1 MMNQLDHPKIILDTD
16 PGGDDIYAFLWL
28 LSLVTQG
35 HAELV
40 AVTSAEGNVSVSQTF
55 ASASQILNLVGFPD
69 TEIGRGVPVKEIIE
83 DAAHIH
89 GTDGMG
95 NLSCTLPKPI
105 HDLEKA
111 CYSDRLIIE
120 QLNAAPGEITILA
133 TGPLTNLAAAESK
146 SPGILKKA
154 REIVLMGGA
163 FDCAGNVTP
172 HAEFNIWFNAE
183 AARIV
188 LDSRDDIVLMP
199 LDVTRHLV
207 FTQEMTQQV
216 IQANPSSALAQFLN
230 SLGEF
235 MIGTALDY
243 RETSGVR
250 GFLVH
255 DAALLGYLFYP
266 ETFLLKRGRVQIET
280 EGRLTLGQ
288 TLIDRRPTAKKS
300 ANAWVAMQID
310 DSQFFT
316 SLVEDL
322 KKLLITRATG
332 YGGVHS

>member
-1 MMNQLDHPKIILDTD
+1 MKVQPDYPKIILDTD

-28 LSLVTQG
+28 LSLVKQG
-35 HAELV
+35 NAELV
-40 AVTSAEGNVSVSQTF
+40 AVTAAEGNVAASQTF

-69 TEIGRGVPVKEIIE
+69 TEVGRGVPVKEIIE

-95 NLSCTLPKPI
+95 NLSCTLPKPS
-105 HDLEKA
+105 HHLEKA
-111 CYSDRLIIE
+111 RDSDRLIIE
-120 QLNAAPGEITILA
+120 QLNAAPGEITIVA
-133 TGPLTNLAAAESK
+133 IGPLTNLATAESK

-163 FDCAGNVTP
+163 FDCPGNVTP

-188 LDSRDDIVLMP
+188 LGSRDDIVVMP

-216 IQANPSSALAQFLN
+216 TQVNPSSSLAQFLN

-255 DAALLGYLFYP
+255 DAATLGYLFYP
-266 ETFLLKRGRVQIET
+266 ETFMLKRAKVQIET
-280 EGRLTLGQ
+280 EGKLTLGQ
-288 TLIDRRPTAKKS
+288 TLIDRRRTAKTS
-300 ANAWVAMQID
+300 ANAWVAMQVD
-310 DSQFFT
+310 DAQFFT
-316 SLVEDL
+316 NFVEDL
-322 KKLLITRATG
+322 RQLLMAIVSG
-332 YGGVHS
+332 QGIDNL